1 MDRLTNKVSL
11 ITGSGSGTMDS
22 ILGFGGEAA
31 LKFCEEG
38 STVIISDVDDEK
50 GQRFSDQLNEKGFPA
65 YYRHLNVEKEAEWE
79 ETINWICDTFGKLDV
94 LVNNAGVLISMPIED
109 TTEEQWDAQIDLN
122 LKGTY
127 FMTKAVVPTMK
138 AKGAGKIINVTS
150 TFGFV
155 GGQDCSIYCASKGG
169 QLNLTRALCIELAP
183 HGINVN
189 SLAPGGVKTDMTTAL
204 RAQPGLEQCVD
215 ALTPAGDHFLN
226 PRDLVGAAVFLASSD
241 SDMVHGAKL
250 VVDGGWTAW

>member
-1 MDRLTNKVSL
+1 MKKLVGKIAIV
-11 ITGSGSGTMDS
+11 TGSSRGIGAS
-22 ILGFGGEAA
+22 IAHGFGAEGAQIGIVAHAQLDIARKVAKEIEAA
-31 LKFCEEG
+31 GGTAKPFRADLSRVAECERLVDE
-38 STVIISDVDDEK
+38 VI
-50 GQRFSDQLNEKGFPA
+50 
-65 YYRHLNVEKEAEWE
+65 
-79 ETINWICDTFGKLDV
+79 DTFGTVDI

-169 QLNLTRALCIELAP
+169 QLNLTRALCVELAP

-204 RAQPGLEQCVD
+204 RAQPGVKQRVD
-215 ALTPAGDHFLN
+215 ALTPAGTHFLN

>member
-1 MDRLTNKVSL
+1 MKLVGKIAIV
-11 ITGSGSGTMDS
+11 TGSSRGIGAS
-22 ILGFGGEAA
+22 IAHGFGAEGAQIGIVAHAQLDIARKVAKEIEAA
-31 LKFCEEG
+31 GGTAKPFRADLSRVAECERLVDEVIDAFG
-38 STVIISDVDDEK
+38 TV
-50 GQRFSDQLNEKGFPA
+50 
-65 YYRHLNVEKEAEWE
+65 
-79 ETINWICDTFGKLDV
+79 DV

-169 QLNLTRALCIELAP
+169 QLNLTRALCVELAP

-204 RAQPGLEQCVD
+204 RAQPGLKQRVD

>member
-1 MDRLTNKVSL
+1 MKLVGKIAIV
-11 ITGSGSGTMDS
+11 TGSSRGIGAS
-22 ILGFGGEAA
+22 IAHGFGAEGAQIGIVAHAQLDIARKVAKEIEAA
-31 LKFCEEG
+31 GGTAKPFRADLSRVAECERLVDEVIDAFG
-38 STVIISDVDDEK
+38 TV
-50 GQRFSDQLNEKGFPA
+50 
-65 YYRHLNVEKEAEWE
+65 
-79 ETINWICDTFGKLDV
+79 DV

-204 RAQPGLEQCVD
+204 RAQPGLKQRVD

-250 VVDGGWTAW
+250 VIDGGWTAW

>member
-1 MDRLTNKVSL
+1 MKLAGKVA
-11 ITGSGSGTMDS
+11 IVTGSSRGIGAS
-22 ILGFGGEAA
+22 IAHGFGAEGAQIGIVAHAQLDIARKVAKEIEAA
-31 LKFCEEG
+31 GGTAKPFRADLSRVAECERLVDEVIDAFG
-38 STVIISDVDDEK
+38 TV
-50 GQRFSDQLNEKGFPA
+50 
-65 YYRHLNVEKEAEWE
+65 
-79 ETINWICDTFGKLDV
+79 DV

-204 RAQPGLEQCVD
+204 RAQPGLKQRVD

>member
-1 MDRLTNKVSL
+1 MKLVGKIAIV
-11 ITGSGSGTMDS
+11 TGSSRGIGAS
-22 ILGFGGEAA
+22 IAHGFGAEGAQIGIVAHAQLDIARKVAKEIEAA
-31 LKFCEEG
+31 GGTAKPFRADLSRVAECERLVDEVIDAFG
-38 STVIISDVDDEK
+38 TVDI
-50 GQRFSDQLNEKGFPA
+50 
-65 YYRHLNVEKEAEWE
+65 
-79 ETINWICDTFGKLDV
+79 

-169 QLNLTRALCIELAP
+169 QLNLTRALCVELAP

-204 RAQPGLEQCVD
+204 RAQPGLKQRVD

-241 SDMVHGAKL
+241 SDVVHGAKL